1 MKLKQTDSGN
11 IKLTLTP
18 FEMNTV
24 LQVLSH
30 VQLGN
35 GAKSDV
41 VFDLFTKYEN
51 EFGFI
56 EDFGDISVTTEIQ
69 DGAVSY
75 MISV

>member
-56 EDFGDISVTTEIQ
+56 ETFGDISVTTEIQ
-69 DGAVSY
+69 DGAVSH

>member
-35 GAKSDV
+35 GDKSDV

-51 EFGFI
+51 EFGFT
-56 EDFGDISVTTEIQ
+56 EDFGDISVITEIQ
-69 DGAVSY
+69 DGAVSH